1 MKKKA
6 LLSSILT
13 ITLCL
18 SLIAGSTFALFTD
31 STDFNIAVTAG
42 KVDLEAYAGISDVY
56 SAVGV
61 GEGEV
66 AEDRFL
72 VDENDNEYKHVASL
86 DKETFINGG
95 VAKLDGTSLK
105 IERLTPGDKVDVT
118 INVTN
123 KSNVA
128 ISYRYK
134 IAVNTNSTYD
144 NELASGMVLSVID
157 GLTFAETSY
166 EGFES
171 YVSEWYYVEA
181 PAGVADAIDPRT
193 ISVELPVYAGNE
205 YQEKSVEYT
214 ITVEAV
220 QGNAVTTNDS
230 IVTLLPAA
238 VEKWLGE
245 GGTIDGAGAILE
257 QEKVAWVKDDVTL
270 TNITLD
276 GTNLSSYQLLVVA
289 GLTEG
294 YEVTFGDGTTL
305 IVPEGKTGLHAIHRD
320 QTVVVKSGADINV
333 SGTDAYGIYFDEMAE
348 ATLVLEENGLI
359 TATDGAYGIVIYVAQ
374 KGGRVTLNSDCH
386 NSRHLLCA
394 FPAALEGLKYVGFR
408 SVCVM
413 TRTGWKECPL

>member
-31 STDFNIAVTAG
+31 TTDFNIAVTAG

-61 GEGEV
+61 EEGEV

-95 VAKLDGTSLK
+95 VAELEGTSLK
-105 IERLTPGDKVDVT
+105 IARLTPGDKVDVT

-123 KSNVA
+123 NSNVA

-181 PAGVADAIDPRT
+181 PAGAAGAIDPRT

-205 YQEKSVEYT
+205 YQTEKAEGKTESVEYT
-214 ITVEAV
+214 LIVEAV
-220 QGNAVTTNDS
+220 QGNVNTVNEEKIVVYDNTPKQNIPPVLSDYFDPATNSVYIHDLYLHENANILVDQNYELTLENVTTDVNGSVIILDEYN
-230 IVTLLPAA
+230 P
-238 VEKWLGE
+238 
-245 GGTIDGAGAILE
+245 AILIMNCE
-257 QEKVAWVKDDVTL
+257 F
-270 TNITLD
+270 NLD
-276 GTNLSSYQLLVVA
+276 A
-289 GLTEG
+289 GE
-294 YEVTFGDGTTL
+294 YIID
-305 IVPEGKTGLHAIHRD
+305 A
-320 QTVVVKSGADINV
+320 S
-333 SGTDAYGIYFDEMAE
+333 AYGTAYQVFLVNVTVNGELLELGVNTAE
-348 ATLVLEENGLI
+348 AGQYLKNVGWYQVVDPNLV
-359 TATDGAYGIVIYVAQ
+359 
-374 KGGRVTLNSDCH
+374 S
-386 NSRHLLCA
+386 
-394 FPAALEGLKYVGFR
+394 
-408 SVCVM
+408 
-413 TRTGWKECPL
+413 